1 MHVKKDIIIH
11 IKCTV
16 EMDPIYSIVDYS
28 HSLYYDTGLLLYII
42 FYFLLTMN
50 MNDLFVLS
58 FLLSCFFSMSK
69 FII

>member
-16 EMDPIYSIVDYS
+16 EMDPIYSIVDY
-28 HSLYYDTGLLLYII
+28 SLYYDTGLLLYII

-58 FLLSCFFSMSK
+58 FLLSCFFSTSK

>member
-1 MHVKKDIIIH
+1 MH
-11 IKCTV
+11 IKNVIIFHIKSTV
-16 EMDPIYSIVDYS
+16 EMDPIYSIVDY
-28 HSLYYDTGLLLYII
+28 SLYYDTGLLLYII

>member
-1 MHVKKDIIIH
+1 MHIKNVIIIH
-11 IKCTV
+11 IKSTV

-28 HSLYYDTGLLLYII
+28 LYYDTVLLLYII

-50 MNDLFVLS
+50 MNDLFILS

>member
-1 MHVKKDIIIH
+1 
-11 IKCTV
+11 
-16 EMDPIYSIVDYS
+16 MDPIYSIVDY
-28 HSLYYDTGLLLYII
+28 SLYYDTGLLLYII

>member
-1 MHVKKDIIIH
+1 MHIKNVIIIH

-16 EMDPIYSIVDYS
+16 EMDPISSIVDY
-28 HSLYYDTGLLLYII
+28 SLYYDTGLLLYII